1 MKFTQDFV
9 EYRQL
14 HIEDYLLDN
23 TVEQEGKAEVY
34 RSLEMN
40 ERIDTNSIIV
50 QGLLGDILSVDNLN
64 EARKRV
70 KKNKGSHGI
79 DKMLVSEMD
88 AFMLEHGVELR
99 NALLNGAY
107 KPHPVRRVEI
117 PKDDGSKRKLG
128 IPTVVDRMVQQAMVI
143 KMTPLF
149 EPQFSDN
156 SFGYRPGRSSHGAI
170 KRCKEY
176 LDEGYKWV
184 VDLDLEKFFDTVNQS
199 RLVQII
205 SDTVKD
211 NRVVSLIHKYL
222 KAGVVVDHKFEKTDL
237 GVPQGGPLSPLLSNI
252 MLNKLDAELE
262 QRGLR
267 FVRYADDL
275 VIFIKTRKAAERVKE
290 SVSNYIEKQLNLK
303 VNRDKTQAVYMT
315 KVKFLGFSFYQK
327 KKVAGIRV
335 HPKSL
340 KKLKTK
346 VKEKTRRSDGVGETA
361 RIKNLNDML
370 RGWVNHYRIAD
381 AKSALEEID
390 KWIRRRIRMW
400 YWKQW
405 KRIRTRFKKLR
416 MYGIPKP
423 KAWEYANTRKGYWR
437 ISNSPIL
444 SRTLTNEVLELK
456 GYMSLM
462 KQYLRTKICL

>member
-1 MKFTQDFV
+1 MKFTQDFA

-14 HIEDYLLDN
+14 HMEDYLQEN

-40 ERIDTNSIIV
+40 ERIDTNSITV
-50 QGLLGDILSVDNLN
+50 QGLLGDIISVENLN

-70 KKNKGSHGI
+70 KKNRGSHGI
-79 DKMLVSEMD
+79 DKMGVSEMD
-88 AFMLEHGVELR
+88 AFMLAHGGELR
-99 NALLNGAY
+99 NSLLNGKY

-128 IPTVVDRMVQQAMVI
+128 IPTVVDRMIQQAMVI
-143 KMTPLF
+143 KLTPLF
-149 EPQFSDN
+149 EPQFSEN
-156 SFGYRPGRSSHGAI
+156 SFGYRPGRSAHGAI
-170 KRCKEY
+170 RRCKEY
-176 LDEGYKWV
+176 LDDGYKWV
-184 VDLDLEKFFDTVNQS
+184 VDMDLEKFFDTVNQS
-199 RLVQII
+199 RLIQII

-211 NRVVSLIHKYL
+211 SRVVSLIHKYL
-222 KAGVVVDHKFEKTDL
+222 KAGVVVEQKFEKTDL
-237 GVPQGGPLSPLLSNI
+237 GVPQGSPLSPLLSNI
-252 MLNKLDAELE
+252 MLNRLDVELE

-275 VIFIKTRKAAERVKE
+275 VIFVKTRKAANRVKE
-290 SVSNYIEKQLNLK
+290 SVSNFIERELNLK

-327 KKVAGIRV
+327 KKKAGVRI

-340 KKLKTK
+340 QKLK
-346 VKEKTRRSDGVGETA
+346 VKIKERTRRSDGIGETA
-361 RIKNLNDML
+361 RIKRLNYML
-370 RGWVNHYRIAD
+370 RGWVNYYRIAD
-381 AKSALEEID
+381 AKSALEKID
-390 KWIRRRIRMW
+390 KWMRRRIRMW

-405 KRIRTRFKKLR
+405 KRIRTRFKKL
-416 MYGIPKP
+416 MLYGIPRP

-444 SRTLTNEVLELK
+444 DKTLTNEELELK
-456 GYMSLM
+456 GYVSFS
-462 KQYLRTKICL
+462 KQYQRTKLCL